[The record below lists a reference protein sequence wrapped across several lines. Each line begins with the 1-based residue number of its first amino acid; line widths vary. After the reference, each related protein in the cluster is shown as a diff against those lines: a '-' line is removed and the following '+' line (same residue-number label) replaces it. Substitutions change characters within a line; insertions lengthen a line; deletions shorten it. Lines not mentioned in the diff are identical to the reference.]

1 MFRCLGAAFR
11 YHQYPNGAQVA
22 LRLLVPVHRQAVDA
36 PENSGAI
43 SECYSQPVAARALSC
58 AAHPFWQDD
67 HKPARPPYRG
77 PPPHV
82 GGSRCGPRRRG
93 ASPGRIMAC
102 ASCPPRDRRLRSGS
116 AALWGCGPGCREGL
130 HGLVQGPGQRY
141 PAVQPSQPEQL
152 ADLRLGADHMQAA
165 AVRLGPPGHA
175 DQHA

>member
-1 MFRCLGAAFR
+1 MFRTLGAAFR
-11 YHQYPNGAQVA
+11 YHQYPSGAQVA

-43 SECYSQPVAARALSC
+43 SECYSQPVAARALSY

-67 HKPARPPYRG
+67 RKPARPPYRG
-77 PPPHV
+77 PPQCGREPLRAKEA
-82 GGSRCGPRRRG
+82 GSLPGPRL
-93 ASPGRIMAC
+93 AC
-102 ASCPPRDRRLRSGS
+102 ASSPGTGACDPALQ
-116 AALWGCGPGCREGL
+116 ALWGCGPGCREGL

-141 PAVQPSQPEQL
+141 PAVQPGQPEQL